1 MKRYGWE
8 KLAKSVSAGSDKCMN
23 RRDPY
28 NFFLKQYNYKRMK
41 IARKIGLSALLLATM
56 HAHAQKQDMQTFV
69 STLMSK
75 MTLEEKIGQLNQEAV
90 SDGVLTGAT
99 IQGGVNEKIR
109 KGQVGSTF
117 GISGADKLHQLQEIA
132 VKNSRLHIPLI
143 FALDVIHGHRTLF
156 PIPLGISAT
165 WDLNLI
171 RQSAQIAAKEATAD
185 GLKWVFSPM
194 VDIARDPRW
203 GRVSEGAG
211 EDPYLGSLIAKAMVL
226 GYQGKNLADTNAVL
240 ACVKHFAL
248 YGGAE
253 AGREYNTVDMSPVK
267 MYEYYLPPYKAAIDA
282 GAASVMTSFN
292 DLNGVPSTA
301 NRWLLTDLL
310 RRQWGFNGLV
320 VSDYTAVNELEAHGL
335 GDLQTVSAKALH
347 AGLDMDM
354 VGEGY
359 LTTLQKSLQEGKV
372 TSAEIDTACRRV
384 LEAKYKAGLFENPYA
399 ALNPDRK
406 AKDILTPANR
416 ALARKV
422 AAHSFVLLK
431 NENQVLPLRKS
442 GTIAL
447 VGPLADSRRNMLGT
461 WSVSGE
467 WDKAVT
473 VLEGV
478 RNAVGNSAK
487 ILYAKGANISDDTVF
502 ARKVNV
508 FGEEISIDP
517 RSPETLVKEAV
528 DAANQADVVVAVVG
542 EAADMSGESSSRS
555 NIDIPES
562 QQILLKA
569 LVATGKPVVAVLY
582 NGRPL
587 TLSWENDHLNA
598 ILDVW
603 FGGTE
608 GGNAIADVLFGDY
621 NPSGKLTMTFPRSVG
636 QIPIYYNHKNTGRPL
651 EDGGPT
657 KFKSD
662 YLDVPNTPL
671 FPFGYGLSYTTFKYS
686 DLKVSNA
693 KPKGNEPIQVSVKIT
708 NTGKY
713 AGEETA
719 QLYISDPVASVT
731 RSVQDLRGFQKVFLH
746 PGESKILSFIVDTN
760 SLKFYNS
767 DLKYDWEPGGFIIR
781 VGTNSA
787 ETQAVKVVWNK

>member
-1 MKRYGWE
+1 MNIKKRILFPFALVAICQVQAQDAQMDAY
-8 KLAKSVSAGSDKCMN
+8 V
-23 RRDPY
+23 RD
-28 NFFLKQYNYKRMK
+28 
-41 IARKIGLSALLLATM
+41 
-56 HAHAQKQDMQTFV
+56 
-69 STLMSK
+69 LMSK
-75 MTLEEKIGQLNQEAV
+75 MTLDEKIGQLNQEAV
-90 SDGVLTGAT
+90 SDGVLTGSVV
-99 IQGGVNEKIR
+99 QGGVSEKIA

-117 GISGADKLHQLQEIA
+117 GIWGADKLRKLQDIA
-132 VKNSRLHIPLI
+132 VKNSRLHIPLL
-143 FALDVIHGHRTLF
+143 FGLDVIHGHRTLF

-165 WDLNLI
+165 WDLGLVE
-171 RQSAQIAAKEATAD
+171 QSAQLAAKEATAD

-203 GRVSEGAG
+203 GRVSEGSG
-211 EDPYLGSLIAKAMVL
+211 EDPFLGSLIAKAMVR
-226 GYQGKNLADTNAVL
+226 GYQGKNLADSNTVL
-240 ACVKHFAL
+240 ACIKHFAL

-253 AGREYNTVDMSPVK
+253 AGREYNTVDMSPIK

-282 GAASVMTSFN
+282 GAASIMTSFN

-310 RRQWGFNGLV
+310 RKEWGFKGLV
-320 VSDYTAVNELEAHGL
+320 VSDYTAVSELTAHGL
-335 GDLQTVSAKALH
+335 GDLQTVSAKSLH

-354 VGEGY
+354 VSEGF
-359 LTTLQKSLQEGKV
+359 LKTLPQSLKEGKV
-372 TSAEIDTACRRV
+372 TMEEIDQACRRV
-384 LEAKYKAGLFENPYA
+384 LEAKYKAGLFADPYKY
-399 ALNPDRK
+399 LNADR
-406 AKDILTPANR
+406 ASKDILTAENR
-416 ALARKV
+416 AVARKV

-431 NENQVLPLRKS
+431 NANQVLPLKKI

-467 WDKAVT
+467 WDKSVT
-473 VLEGV
+473 VKEGLE
-478 RNAVGNSAK
+478 NAVNGKAK
-487 ILYAKGANISDDTVF
+487 IIYAKGANISDDTTF
-502 ARKVNV
+502 NKKVNV

-517 RSPETLVKEAV
+517 KSPEALIQDAV
-528 DAANQADVVVAVVG
+528 DAAKQSDVVVAVVG
-542 EAADMSGESSSRS
+542 EAADMTGESASRS

-562 QQILLKA
+562 QRNLLKA

-587 TLSWENDHLNA
+587 TLDWEDKNLNA

-621 NPSGKLTMTFPRSVG
+621 NPSGKLTLTFPRNVG
-636 QIPIYYNHKNTGRPL
+636 QIPIYYNQKNTGRPYY
-651 EDGGPT
+651 EGQPT

-671 FPFGYGLSYTTFKYS
+671 YAFGYGLSYTQFEYGTPTVS
-686 DLKVSNA
+686 DEN
-693 KPKGNEPIQVSVKIT
+693 PKGNAPIQLKVTVK

-719 QLYISDPVASVT
+719 QLYVSDPVASVA
-731 RSVQDLRGFQKVFLH
+731 RSVIELKSFQKVFLK
-746 PGESKILSFIVDTN
+746 PGESRELSFIVNPDC
-760 SLKFYNS
+760 LKFYNT
-767 DLKYDWEPGGFIIR
+767 DLKYDWEPGEFIFR
-781 VGTNSA
+781 VGGSSA
-787 ETQAVKVVWNK
+787 NTKSVRVNWTK

>member
-1 MKRYGWE
+1 
-8 KLAKSVSAGSDKCMN
+8 
-23 RRDPY
+23 
-28 NFFLKQYNYKRMK
+28 MK
-41 IARKIGLSALLLATM
+41 ISQKIIFPVLLSISIGSY
-56 HAHAQKQDMQTFV
+56 AQTSQKMDAFV
-69 STLMSK
+69 SDLMSK

-90 SDGVLTGAT
+90 SDGVLTGS
-99 IQGGVNEKIR
+99 IVQGGVEEKIR
-109 KGQVGSTF
+109 NGQVGSTF
-117 GISGADKLHQLQEIA
+117 GIWGADKLRKLQDMA
-132 VKNSRLHIPLI
+132 VKNSRLHIPLL

-171 RQSAQIAAKEATAD
+171 RQSAQIAAKEASAD
-185 GLKWVFSPM
+185 GVKWVFSPM
-194 VDIARDPRW
+194 LDIARDPRW
-203 GRVSEGAG
+203 GRVSEGSG
-211 EDPYLGSLIAKAMVL
+211 EDPFLGSMIAKAMVM
-226 GYQGKNLADTNAVL
+226 GYQGKNMSDTAAVL

-253 AGREYNTVDMSPVK
+253 AGREYNTVDMSPIK
-267 MYEYYLPPYKAAIDA
+267 MFEYYLPPYKAAIDA

-292 DLNGVPSTA
+292 DLNGIPSTA

-310 RRQWGFNGLV
+310 RKQWGFNGLV
-320 VSDYTAVNELEAHGL
+320 VSDYTAVNELTAHGL
-335 GDLQTVSAKALH
+335 GDLQTVSAKSLH

-359 LTTLQKSLQEGKV
+359 LTTLKKSLQEGNV
-372 TSAEIDTACRRV
+372 TQAEIDSACKHV
-384 LEAKYKAGLFENPYA
+384 LEAKYKAGLFSNPYA
-399 ALNPDRK
+399 TINPDRF
-406 AKDILTPANR
+406 AKDILTAENR
-416 ALARKV
+416 AIARKV
-422 AAHSFVLLK
+422 AAYSFVLLK
-431 NENQVLPLRKS
+431 NENQLLPLKKS

-467 WDKAVT
+467 WEKAVT
-473 VLEGV
+473 VREGFHNV
-478 RNAVGNSAK
+478 LGDKAK
-487 ILYAKGANISDDTVF
+487 VIYAKGANISDDTVF
-502 ARKVNV
+502 AKKVNV
-508 FGEEISIDP
+508 FGEEIAIDAK
-517 RSPETLVKEAV
+517 SPQELINEAV
-528 DAANQADVVVAVVG
+528 AAAQQSDVVVAVVG

-562 QQILLKA
+562 QQNLLKA

-587 TLSWENDHLNA
+587 TLSWEEGHLNA

-621 NPSGKLTMTFPRSVG
+621 NPSGKLSMTFPRNVG
-636 QIPIYYNHKNTGRPL
+636 QIPIYYNHKNTGRPYV
-651 EDGGPT
+651 EGEGS

-671 FPFGYGLSYTTFKYS
+671 YPFGYGLSYTQFTYS
-686 DLKVSNA
+686 DLHVSNA
-693 KPKGNEPIQVSVKIT
+693 QPKGNAPVQVTVKVK

-713 AGEETA
+713 AGEETV

-731 RSVQDLRGFQKVFLH
+731 RSVQDLRGFQKVFLQ
-746 PGESKILSFIVDTN
+746 PGETKEVSFILSTDA
-760 SLKFYNS
+760 LKFYN
-767 DLKYDWEPGGFIIR
+767 DALKYDWESGEFIVR

-787 ETQAVKVVWNK
+787 ETKSVKLNWSK

>member
-1 MKRYGWE
+1 
-8 KLAKSVSAGSDKCMN
+8 
-23 RRDPY
+23 
-28 NFFLKQYNYKRMK
+28 MK
-41 IARKIGLSALLLATM
+41 IKKFILFPFAIAAIC
-56 HAHAQKQDMQTFV
+56 HVQAQDSKMDSYV
-69 STLMSK
+69 RNLMSK
-75 MTLEEKIGQLNQEAV
+75 MTVEEKIGQLNQEAV
-90 SDGVLTGAT
+90 SDGVLTGSVV
-99 IQGGVNEKIR
+99 QGGVSEKIAR
-109 KGQVGSTF
+109 GEVGSTF
-117 GISGADKLHQLQEIA
+117 GIWGADKLRKLQDIA
-132 VKNSRLHIPLI
+132 VKNTRLHIPLL
-143 FALDVIHGHRTLF
+143 FGLDVIHGHRTLF
-156 PIPLGISAT
+156 PIPLGISSS
-165 WDLNLI
+165 WDLKLI
-171 RQSAQIAAKEATAD
+171 EQSAQMAAKEATAD

-203 GRVSEGAG
+203 GRVSEGSG
-211 EDPYLGSLIAKAMVL
+211 EDPFLGSLIAKSMIR
-226 GYQGKNLADTNAVL
+226 GYQGKSLADTKTVL

-253 AGREYNTVDMSPVK
+253 AGREYNTVDMSPIK
-267 MYEYYLPPYKAAIDA
+267 MYEYYLPPYKAAVEA

-320 VSDYTAVNELEAHGL
+320 VSDYTAVNELTAHGL

-359 LTTLQKSLQEGKV
+359 LTTLGKSLKEGKV
-372 TSAEIDTACRRV
+372 TMAEIDSACKHV
-384 LEAKYKAGLFENPYA
+384 LEAKYKAGLFENPYKE
-399 ALNPDRK
+399 LNADR
-406 AKDILTPANR
+406 ASKDILTAENR
-416 ALARKV
+416 AFARKL

-431 NENQVLPLRKS
+431 NANQTLPLKKT

-473 VLEGV
+473 VKEGLE
-478 RNAVGNSAK
+478 NAVNGKAK
-487 ILYAKGANISDDTVF
+487 IIYAKGSNISDDTIF
-502 ARKVNV
+502 NKKVNV
-508 FGEEISIDP
+508 FGEEISIDSK
-517 RSPETLVKEAV
+517 SPEELIKEAV
-528 DAANQADVVVAVVG
+528 DAAKNSDVVVAVVG
-542 EAADMSGESSSRS
+542 EAADMSGESASRS
-555 NIDIPES
+555 NINIPKS
-562 QQILLKA
+562 QKNLLKA

-587 TLSWENDHLNA
+587 TLDWEDKNLNA

-621 NPSGKLTMTFPRSVG
+621 NPSGKLTLTFPRNVG
-636 QIPIYYNHKNTGRPL
+636 QIPIYYNQKNTGRPYI
-651 EDGGPT
+651 EGQPT

-671 FPFGYGLSYTTFKYS
+671 YPFGYGLSYTTFEYGQPT
-686 DLKVSNA
+686 VSEKN
-693 KPKGNEPIQVSVKIT
+693 PKGNAPIQIKIT
-708 NTGKY
+708 VKNTGKY

-719 QLYISDPVASVT
+719 QLYVSDPVASIS
-731 RSVQDLRGFQKVFLH
+731 RSVIELKSFQKVFLK
-746 PGESKILSFIVDTN
+746 PGESRELSFIIDTN
-760 SLKFYNS
+760 SLKFYNT
-767 DLKYDWEPGGFIIR
+767 DLKYDWEPGEFIFRI
-781 VGTNSA
+781 GGNSSD
-787 ETQAVKVVWNK
+787 TKSVSVNWSK

>member
-1 MKRYGWE
+1 MIK
-8 KLAKSVSAGSDKCMN
+8 K
-23 RRDPY
+23 
-28 NFFLKQYNYKRMK
+28 K
-41 IARKIGLSALLLATM
+41 IAFSLALLTFSQI
-56 HAHAQKQDMQTFV
+56 HAQTSKMDIYV
-69 STLMSK
+69 RNLMSK

-90 SDGVLTGAT
+90 SDGVLTGSVV
-99 IQGGVNEKIR
+99 QGGVSEKIS

-117 GISGADKLHQLQEIA
+117 GIWGAEKLRKLQDLA
-132 VKNSRLHIPLI
+132 VKNSRLHIPLL
-143 FALDVIHGHRTLF
+143 FGLDVIHGHRTLF

-165 WDLNLI
+165 WDMDLI
-171 RQSAQIAAKEATAD
+171 EKSAQIAAKEATAD

-211 EDPYLGSLIAKAMVL
+211 EDTYLGSMIAKAMVR

-240 ACVKHFAL
+240 ACIKHFAL

-253 AGREYNTVDMSPVK
+253 AGREYNTVDMSPIK
-267 MYEYYLPPYKAAIDA
+267 MYQYYLPPYKAGIDA
-282 GAASVMTSFN
+282 GAASIMTSFN
-292 DLNGVPSTA
+292 DLNGIPSTA

-310 RRQWGFNGLV
+310 RKQWGFNGLV
-320 VSDYTAVNELEAHGL
+320 VSDYTAVNELTAHGL
-335 GDLQTVSAKALH
+335 GDLQTVSALSLH

-359 LTTLQKSLQEGKV
+359 LTTLAKSLKEKKV
-372 TSAEIDTACRRV
+372 TLAEIDSACKHV
-384 LEAKYKAGLFENPYA
+384 LEAKYKAGLFQNPYNGI
-399 ALNPDRK
+399 NPDRASK
-406 AKDILTPANR
+406 EILTPENR
-416 ALARKV
+416 AFARKL

-431 NENQVLPLRKS
+431 NENQILPLQKT

-473 VLEGV
+473 VREGIE
-478 RNAVGNSAK
+478 NAVGSKAK
-487 ILYAKGANISDDTVF
+487 IIYAKGANISDDTIF
-502 ARKVNV
+502 NKKVNV
-508 FGEEISIDP
+508 FGEEISIDEK
-517 RSPETLVKEAV
+517 SPETLIKEAV
-528 DAANQADVVVAVVG
+528 SAAQKSDVVIAVVG

-562 QQILLKA
+562 QKTLLKA

-587 TLSWENDHLNA
+587 TLDWEDKNLNA
-598 ILDVW
+598 ILDAW

-621 NPSGKLTMTFPRSVG
+621 NPSGKLTMSFPRNVG
-636 QIPIYYNHKNTGRPL
+636 QIPIYYNHKNTGRPY
-651 EDGGPT
+651 EEGGPT

-671 FPFGYGLSYTTFKYS
+671 YPFGYGLSYTHFDYDQPTISEK
-686 DLKVSNA
+686 
-693 KPKGNEPIQVSVKIT
+693 KPKGNTSIELKVKVK

-713 AGEETA
+713 AGEETV
-719 QLYISDPVASVT
+719 QLYVSDPVASVT
-731 RSVQDLRGFQKVFLH
+731 RSVIDLKGFKKVFLK
-746 PGESKILSFIVDTN
+746 PGEEKEVVFAINTDD
-760 SLKFYNS
+760 LKFYNEQ
-767 DLKYDWEPGGFIIR
+767 LKYDWEPGEFIFR
-781 VGTNSA
+781 VGGSSA
-787 ETQAVKVVWNK
+787 HTKSVTVDWSK